1 MRIFKK
7 TLMAVI
13 ILNFLMAFFN
23 LAAGFTD
30 MVYFNLLCIVSLS
43 VPFLAEA
50 INKND
55 KNR

>member
-7 TLMAVI
+7 TLMAFI

-23 LAAGFTD
+23 LAAGFTE

>member
-1 MRIFKK
+1 MKIFKK
-7 TLMAVI
+7 TLIAFI

-23 LAAGFTD
+23 LAAGFSD
-30 MVYFNLLCIVSLS
+30 MVYLNLLCIASLS
-43 VPFLAEA
+43 VPFLVEA

>member
-1 MRIFKK
+1 MKIFKK
-7 TLMAVI
+7 TLMVFI
-13 ILNFLMAFFN
+13 TLNFLMAFFN
-23 LAAGFTD
+23 LAAGFNS